1 MPKKLVVQEGAL
13 GTGKAVCLRSLL
25 FRKVL
30 SAQERLCAKEACCSG
45 NDLCI
50 SALNYFSVVATFS
63 VDVIV
68 I

>member
-30 SAQERLCAKEACCSG
+30 SAQEKLCA
-45 NDLCI
+45 
-50 SALNYFSVVATFS
+50 
-63 VDVIV
+63 
-68 I
+68 